1 MTERNSWDHVNT
13 VNAINPSHPISHS
26 IPGIYRYRVWTD
38 SDLRRRHASNLR
50 LRTES
55 VQEHSLTNQVLNDFP
70 VTKESSEKTSSPNP
84 ISHENDENGIEATN
98 EQVVIGEDS
107 RGDNNIQRNDE
118 PVLRRGSMIR

>member
-26 IPGIYRYRVWTD
+26 IPGIYRYRTY
-38 SDLRRRHASNLR
+38 R
-50 LRTES
+50 L
-55 VQEHSLTNQVLNDFP
+55 L
-70 VTKESSEKTSSPNP
+70 VTKESSEKTSSANP